1 MVITRI
7 FYIEYVF
14 SPKIEEIV
22 SLQKYQDEWS
32 LDYTARQ
39 EIMNHKN
46 DHVAPPSG
54 LKCIGK

>member
-1 MVITRI
+1 M
-7 FYIEYVF
+7 YF